1 MAEATLMA
9 IGLMWIPVGLLNLG
23 KGEAKGTGALTLMVG
38 AAVIIGAMIQAT
50 IFEDPWVGTL
60 LVSYGLFYSIVGYA
74 LFTEKKDMKFV
85 GNASI
90 TVGLITIGYI
100 ILAFAGPAALRSN
113 SLGVFCIGYLVLY
126 ILTVGSAYG
135 WWGGKVLGV
144 LFLVWTVVG
153 LWIPAFWLLAT
164 KQMPF

>member
-23 KGEAKGTGALTLMVG
+23 KGGAKGTGALTLMVG

-50 IFEDPWVGTL
+50 IFKDPWVGTL

-74 LFTEKKDMKFV
+74 LFTEKKDLKFV

-100 ILAFAGPAALRSN
+100 ILCLAGPAALRSN
-113 SLGVFCIGYLVLY
+113 SLAVFCIGYLALY
-126 ILTVGSAYG
+126 ILTLGSAYG